1 MRFKDQSK
9 LDSSQIE
16 DVRGGGSRMP
26 GGRVAIGG
34 GTGVVGVIVAL
45 VVLLSGGGGGGSAL
59 DALGALQDQS
69 VGSRPPA
76 SGALESCRTGADANS
91 DDDCRIVGYVNSIQA
106 YWGDAYRRYEPART
120 VFFDGRVST
129 GCGAASAASGPF
141 YCPGDKK
148 VYIDL
153 GFFAD
158 LREKFG
164 ATAGPAAQAY
174 VLAHEYGHHVQDL
187 EGTLDAIG
195 DDREGAQSRAVRSE
209 LQADCYAGAWA
220 HNAARTGYL
229 EPLTRDDV
237 ADALNAAQAI
247 GDDRIQERFQGTV
260 TPDTWTHGSSQQR
273 VRWFTTGYDS
283 GDPSDCDSFRGR
295 I

>member
-1 MRFKDQSK
+1 MRFRDQSK

-16 DVRGGGSRMP
+16 DVRGGGGSRLP
-26 GGRVAIGG
+26 GGRVALGG
-34 GTGVVGVIVAL
+34 GTGIVGVIVAL
-45 VVLLSGGGGGGSAL
+45 VLVLSGGGTSGL
-59 DALGALQDQS
+59 DALGSLQDQS
-69 VGSRPPA
+69 VGTRPP
-76 SGALESCRTGADANS
+76 STGALEQCRTGADANG

-106 YWGDAYRRYEPART
+106 YWADAYRGYEPART
-120 VFFDGRVST
+120 VFFQDQVRT
-129 GCGAASAASGPF
+129 ACGAASSASGPF
-141 YCPGDKK
+141 YCPGDRK

-187 EGTLDAIG
+187 EGTLDRIG
-195 DDREGAQSRAVRSE
+195 NDREGPQSRAVRSE

-229 EPLTRDDV
+229 EPLAQEDV
-237 ADALNAAQAI
+237 ADALNAASAI
-247 GDDRIQERFQGTV
+247 GDDRIQERFQGAV
-260 TPDTWTHGSSQQR
+260 TPDSWTHGSSEQR
-273 VRWFTTGYDS
+273 VRWFTAGYES
-283 GDPSDCDSFRGR
+283 GDPGSCDTFRGR